1 MSNAPFVLW
10 SELIDKWFWVIV
22 VINANEIIK
31 LWSKCPFILYI
42 IFMSLFNFPHWNL
55 KKKNELT
62 DGKLINNK
70 LLNELLPFS

>member
-1 MSNAPFVLW
+1 
-10 SELIDKWFWVIV
+10 
-22 VINANEIIK
+22 
-31 LWSKCPFILYI
+31 
-42 IFMSLFNFPHWNL
+42 MSLFNFPHWNL